1 MNYFSFDEVIEL
13 DFTWW
18 AIDAQDHI
26 GFFTSGGD
34 APVSSKLTKTGHEQM
49 WNYFF
54 NESPVISKVIE
65 SKGWQILTNFDHDC
79 NGCTPNRSI
88 PLEKRI
94 SHFLSEYLIMG
105 TKGIFGFSA
114 SPGCTNYSTY
124 YRITIP
130 ENPLLFH
137 NLPSDIQSS
146 LHNIK
151 ISCNFSEVTEIQG
164 NCIPEPLE
172 PIGYVVLERFEKP

>member
-1 MNYFSFDEVIEL
+1 MDYFSFDEAIGL
-13 DFTWW
+13 DLGWW
-18 AIDAQDHI
+18 AIDAQNHI

-34 APVSSKLTKTGHEQM
+34 APVSSKLTITGHKQM

-54 NESPVISKVIE
+54 KESPVISKVIE
-65 SKGWQILTNFDHDC
+65 SKGWQILSNFDNCC
-79 NGCTPNRSI
+79 NGYTPDKSI
-88 PLEKRI
+88 SLEERI
-94 SHFLSEYLIMG
+94 SYFLSEYLIMG
-105 TKGIFGFSA
+105 TKGVFGFSA
-114 SPGCTNYSTY
+114 SPGFTNYSTY

-130 ENPLLFH
+130 ENPLLFN

-151 ISCNFSEVTEIQG
+151 IFCDFSEVTEIQG

-172 PIGYVVLERFEKP
+172 PIGDVREF

>member
-1 MNYFSFDEVIEL
+1 MNYFSFNEVIGL
-13 DFTWW
+13 DLGWW

-26 GFFTSGGD
+26 GFLTSGGD
-34 APVSSKLTKTGHEQM
+34 APVPSKLTITGHEQM

-54 NESPVISKVIE
+54 NEAPVISKVIE
-65 SKGWQILTNFDHDC
+65 SKGWRIISNFDNYC
-79 NGCTPNRSI
+79 NGYTPDRSKS
-88 PLEKRI
+88 LEERI
-94 SHFLSEYLIMG
+94 SYFLSEYLIMG

-114 SPGCTNYSTY
+114 SPSCPNYSTY

-146 LHNIK
+146 LYNIK

-164 NCIPEPLE
+164 NCIPEPLGHTGNVR
-172 PIGYVVLERFEKP
+172 IFEKL